1 MVAGRKGAVVRLA
14 GLQHRRAIVGPAA
27 LQKLTRTRP
36 AGKLKLWTSRWTKPV
51 RRRDNGIKLMIKQ
64 LLRLGLA
71 TLLGAGAALPLHAQ
85 DGFYGGVSLRQGG
98 AGATGLTLGGPALAW
113 NRFVAPTGDD
123 AAQQTL
129 LFGGYRWKSD
139 IAVEAAF
146 NSRDQYALKPGSD
159 RPAGVGL
166 GLVDTSARI
175 WNADV
180 YTSWE
185 FLRSFSLYGRLG
197 YAQSDS
203 RPLFSGAS
211 LVPGDARR
219 MRDGVNY
226 GVGLRYVLS
235 QSLGLRVEYSRFSH
249 FAGESSSV
257 GVLPESDQVTIG
269 VQYRF

>member
-1 MVAGRKGAVVRLA
+1 M
-14 GLQHRRAIVGPAA
+14 Q
-27 LQKLTRTRP
+27 
-36 AGKLKLWTSRWTKPV
+36 
-51 RRRDNGIKLMIKQ
+51 KQ
-64 LLRLGLA
+64 LLLA
-71 TLLGAGAALPLHAQ
+71 MIGTALAAGTALPAQ
-85 DGFYGGVSLRQGG
+85 AENGFYGGVSLRQSG
-98 AGATGLTLGGPALAW
+98 ADAKGLSFGGPTLAW
-113 NRFVAPTGDD
+113 NRFAAPNGEDSAD
-123 AAQQTL
+123 QTL

-146 NSRDQYALKPGSD
+146 NSRDLYALRPGDHS
-159 RPAGVGL
+159 AGIGL
-166 GLVDTSARI
+166 GLDHADATPRA

-180 YTSWE
+180 YTSWR

-197 YAQSDS
+197 YAQSDP

-219 MRDGVNY
+219 TRDGVNY

-249 FAGESSSV
+249 FAGESASV
-257 GVLPESDQVTIG
+257 GVLPDSDQVTIG

>member
-1 MVAGRKGAVVRLA
+1 M
-14 GLQHRRAIVGPAA
+14 
-27 LQKLTRTRP
+27 T
-36 AGKLKLWTSRWTKPV
+36 
-51 RRRDNGIKLMIKQ
+51 KQ
-64 LLRLGLA
+64 LLSLSIAVTLGLA
-71 TLLGAGAALPLHAQ
+71 LAPPSYAQ
-85 DGFYGGVSLRQGG
+85 NGFYGGVSLRQGG
-98 AGATGLTLGGPALAW
+98 ADSTELRLGGPALAW
-113 NRFVAPTGDD
+113 NRFGAPASDD

-129 LFGGYRWKSD
+129 FFGGYRFKSA

-159 RPAGVGL
+159 RPSGVGL
-166 GLVDTSARI
+166 GLVDASSRT

-197 YAQSDS
+197 YAQNDT

-211 LVPGDARR
+211 LVPGDPRR
-219 MRDGVNY
+219 IHDGVNY
-226 GVGLRYVLS
+226 GVGLRYILS
-235 QSLGLRVEYSRFSH
+235 QSLGLRVEYSRFGR

-257 GVLPESDQVTIG
+257 SVPPESDQVTIG